1 MARYVQS
8 LSVIS
13 GVLSGKIPDIVIS
26 IMMIMI
32 MLIIS
37 SSIMFLAEHEAQ
49 PEVFS
54 SIPATMW
61 WAVATLTTVGYGDI
75 YPITT
80 VGKLLG
86 SIIAILGIAAIA
98 IPTGILA
105 SAFASIANRKDP

>member
-1 MARYVQS
+1 
-8 LSVIS
+8 
-13 GVLSGKIPDIVIS
+13 
-26 IMMIMI
+26 
-32 MLIIS
+32 
-37 SSIMFLAEHEAQ
+37 MFLAEHEAQ